1 MNSLDFEN
9 DRDSVYFEDWNDL
22 VQVSLGG
29 APFSRTKL
37 WNEMMPQLSRQNPAL
52 RHAAI
57 SIGAMSRALSQKGNY
72 VVARNFN
79 NIADLLQSQ
88 HYQSAIVHYCQAL
101 RLQAHADFQT
111 ASIQEAVLLS
121 ILFVSFEALRG
132 NRHSALQHVRYGFVL
147 LQELLMSEDADA
159 RIWNLAPD
167 PRQLITE
174 VLDLYNHLDVQ
185 SRTVLAGNV
194 KTSRSPAYELIRG
207 LKARG
212 HTIET
217 YNMQIQRYTDP
228 GEGRKNM
235 PDIFYD
241 AEQAYTW
248 WQVCQRRIAKLGP
261 LLLSVID
268 DLKLDE
274 ITDEK
279 GIDELLVIMQDRP
292 ELLAYCEKSM
302 GHLQQWRASFEP
314 LYNRTLSDSSI
325 SRREYLKILHL
336 RMHYLI
342 MFIYSFFPKYA
353 DEATI
358 SSMTPYCREINE
370 VIEILLREQ
379 EKDIKS
385 PANLFSM
392 EFGIAWQLTIV
403 AMTCRD
409 PLCDLRLEACGQC
422 RRAKITCHGYRDPN
436 ALQFRDESRS
446 VERKVVTQRDY
457 AIIPGVQGQPTGLE
471 LGWDTRAR
479 YAFFSTY
486 IGGFTRSMGEVTHH
500 YRTATACDHLSASVE
515 AASLAYM
522 GTQLGSMHLIALA
535 NSSYVRAIQRLSRS
549 LNDLSP
555 DGAEEALQ
563 SVLLLDMYEKMVH
576 RDHQNSQAW
585 TSHSQGGLTLLH
597 SCATTILSSPTGRQV
612 AARLVTA
619 VIVTCAT
626 VGINTPKELAAVR
639 RNIGYHVNSPKWSFL
654 GILNRVSNLHFDFK
668 ARRISERNFVIR
680 AKSLDD
686 QLATLEATV
695 PSTWRPLS
703 IPVAG
708 NNPHVLGTYYHL
720 YPDHYTTQV
729 TNALRTMRL
738 ILYIIVKRYTTDGSY
753 TQEIAFKK
761 TIGDIAHH
769 VCASVPQ
776 FTLPRVCETNT
787 LPFSPVQQLQCR
799 TFLAPLYLV
808 HQVSE
813 EDSVKQWVKNCL
825 AYMWQSGG
833 LKTAKDI
840 ADLMDTEPDLDYW
853 SVFATT
859 GSYAFAA

>member
-235 PDIFYD
+235 PEIFYD

-409 PLCDLRLEACGQC
+409 PLVRESATRILEKYPRREGLWDSQAFLAVLLKNRDLERDNAKEGTAAEQWRRLC
-422 RRAKITCHGYRDPN
+422 RREFIFEDAGETII
-436 ALQFRDESRS
+436 FRSLKKNHTTGEWDL
-446 VERKVVTQRDY
+446 VEETADFR
-457 AIIPGVQGQPTGLE
+457 
-471 LGWDTRAR
+471 
-479 YAFFSTY
+479 
-486 IGGFTRSMGEVTHH
+486 GEV
-500 YRTATACDHLSASVE
+500 E
-515 AASLAYM
+515 
-522 GTQLGSMHLIALA
+522 
-535 NSSYVRAIQRLSRS
+535 
-549 LNDLSP
+549 
-555 DGAEEALQ
+555 
-563 SVLLLDMYEKMVH
+563 
-576 RDHQNSQAW
+576 
-585 TSHSQGGLTLLH
+585 GL
-597 SCATTILSSPTGRQV
+597 V
-612 AARLVTA
+612 W
-619 VIVTCAT
+619 
-626 VGINTPKELAAVR
+626 KE
-639 RNIGYHVNSPKWSFL
+639 
-654 GILNRVSNLHFDFK
+654 
-668 ARRISERNFVIR
+668 
-680 AKSLDD
+680 
-686 QLATLEATV
+686 
-695 PSTWRPLS
+695 RPLS
-703 IPVAG
+703 GQGFIMTVAG
-708 NNPHVLGTYYHL
+708 DPVKEPTSLCHL
-720 YPDHYTTQV
+720 
-729 TNALRTMRL
+729 
-738 ILYIIVKRYTTDGSY
+738 
-753 TQEIAFKK
+753 
-761 TIGDIAHH
+761 
-769 VCASVPQ
+769 
-776 FTLPRVCETNT
+776 
-787 LPFSPVQQLQCR
+787 
-799 TFLAPLYLV
+799 
-808 HQVSE
+808 
-813 EDSVKQWVKNCL
+813 
-825 AYMWQSGG
+825 
-833 LKTAKDI
+833 
-840 ADLMDTEPDLDYW
+840 
-853 SVFATT
+853 
-859 GSYAFAA
+859 

>member
-235 PDIFYD
+235 PEIFYD

-436 ALQFRDESRS
+436 ALQVRDESRS
-446 VERKVVTQRDY
+446 VERKVVTQRDGV
-457 AIIPGVQGQPTGLE
+457 IPGLQSQPTGLE

-522 GTQLGSMHLIALA
+522 GTQLGSAHLLALA
-535 NSSYVRAIQRLSRS
+535 NSSYVKAIQRLSRS
-549 LNDLSP
+549 LNDLSSE
-555 DGAEEALQ
+555 GAEEALQ

-576 RDHQNSQAW
+576 RDPQNSQAW
-585 TSHSQGGLTLLH
+585 KSHSQGGLTLLH
-597 SCATTILSSPTGRQV
+597 SRATTILSSPTGRQV

-626 VGINTPKELAAVR
+626 VGINTSKELASVR

-668 ARRISERNFVIR
+668 AGRISERNFIIR

-686 QLATLEATV
+686 QLVTLEATV
-695 PSTWRPLS
+695 PSTWRPLL
-703 IPVAG
+703 IPVTG
-708 NNPHVLGTYYHL
+708 GNPHVLGTYYHL

-738 ILYIIVKRYTTDGSY
+738 ILYIIVKRYTADGSY
-753 TQEIAFKK
+753 TQDSAFKK
-761 TIGDIAHH
+761 TIRDIAHH
-769 VCASVPQ
+769 ICASVPQ

-813 EDSVKQWVKNCL
+813 DDSVKQWVKNCL
-825 AYMWQSGG
+825 ANMWQSGG

-840 ADLMDTEPDLDYW
+840 AEVMDTEPNLDYW

>member
-1 MNSLDFEN
+1 MDPAHLADTASTSPRSAASQAGSLESDNNSNGRLSVAHRPRHTRTSTPKVRTGCVTLADPRLLSNINPSRKRHIKCDEAKPHCMNCLKTRGVCDGYVVKPRKARGRPAAQPQRLNPPSPCRANQRVLPREPDMNSLDFEN

-185 SRTVLAGNV
+185 SRTILAGNV

-261 LLLSVID
+261 LLLTVID

-409 PLCDLRLEACGQC
+409 PLVRESATRILEKYPRREGLWDSQAFLAVLLKNRDLERDNAKEGTAAEQWRRLC
-422 RRAKITCHGYRDPN
+422 RREFIFEDAGETII
-436 ALQFRDESRS
+436 FRSLKKNHTTGEWDL
-446 VERKVVTQRDY
+446 VEETADFR
-457 AIIPGVQGQPTGLE
+457 
-471 LGWDTRAR
+471 
-479 YAFFSTY
+479 
-486 IGGFTRSMGEVTHH
+486 GEV
-500 YRTATACDHLSASVE
+500 E
-515 AASLAYM
+515 
-522 GTQLGSMHLIALA
+522 
-535 NSSYVRAIQRLSRS
+535 
-549 LNDLSP
+549 
-555 DGAEEALQ
+555 
-563 SVLLLDMYEKMVH
+563 
-576 RDHQNSQAW
+576 
-585 TSHSQGGLTLLH
+585 GL
-597 SCATTILSSPTGRQV
+597 V
-612 AARLVTA
+612 W
-619 VIVTCAT
+619 
-626 VGINTPKELAAVR
+626 KE
-639 RNIGYHVNSPKWSFL
+639 
-654 GILNRVSNLHFDFK
+654 
-668 ARRISERNFVIR
+668 
-680 AKSLDD
+680 
-686 QLATLEATV
+686 
-695 PSTWRPLS
+695 RPLS
-703 IPVAG
+703 GQGFI
-708 NNPHVLGTYYHL
+708 
-720 YPDHYTTQV
+720 
-729 TNALRTMRL
+729 M
-738 ILYIIVKRYTTDGSY
+738 
-753 TQEIAFKK
+753 
-761 TIGDIAHH
+761 
-769 VCASVPQ
+769 
-776 FTLPRVCETNT
+776 
-787 LPFSPVQQLQCR
+787 
-799 TFLAPLYLV
+799 
-808 HQVSE
+808 
-813 EDSVKQWVKNCL
+813 
-825 AYMWQSGG
+825 
-833 LKTAKDI
+833 
-840 ADLMDTEPDLDYW
+840 
-853 SVFATT
+853 T
-859 GSYAFAA
+859 GMN

>member
-1 MNSLDFEN
+1 MSSLDFEN

-235 PDIFYD
+235 PEIFYD

-457 AIIPGVQGQPTGLE
+457 AVIPGVQGQPTGLE

-522 GTQLGSMHLIALA
+522 GTQLGSTHLIALA
-535 NSSYVRAIQRLSRS
+535 NSSYVKAIQRLSRS
-549 LNDLSP
+549 LNDLSSE
-555 DGAEEALQ
+555 GAEEALQ

-576 RDHQNSQAW
+576 RDPQNSQAW
-585 TSHSQGGLTLLH
+585 KSHSQGGLTLLH
-597 SCATTILSSPTGRQV
+597 SRATTILSSPTGRQV

-626 VGINTPKELAAVR
+626 VGINTPKELASVR

-668 ARRISERNFVIR
+668 AGRISERNFVIR

-695 PSTWRPLS
+695 PSTWQPLL
-703 IPVAG
+703 IPVTG
-708 NNPHVLGTYYHL
+708 GNPHVLGTYYHL

-738 ILYIIVKRYTTDGSY
+738 ILYIIVKRYTADGSY
-753 TQEIAFKK
+753 TQDSAFKK
-761 TIGDIAHH
+761 TIRDIAHH
-769 VCASVPQ
+769 ICASVPQ
-776 FTLPRVCETNT
+776 FTLPRVCKTNT

-813 EDSVKQWVKNCL
+813 DDSVKQWVKNCL
-825 AYMWQSGG
+825 SNMWQAGG

-840 ADLMDTEPDLDYW
+840 AEVMDTEPNLDYW